1 MLAILQGYNLEIRHI
16 LGKKNPTDS
25 LRRQLVADA
34 LVRKSPVK
42 NANAEYVQK
51 LRVSEVATDQEIQ
64 NVPHQLFNS
73 SPQGHSILTKQSPQ
87 GTISSTNDD
96 SNPQGDFIADS
107 RRSIIGATAISK
119 IQLDNTFKNSL
130 HFFLP
135 LEIHYS
141 EIFLE
146 LSKG

>member
-34 LVRKSPVK
+34 LVRKSSVK

-64 NVPHQLFNS
+64 NVLHQLFN
-73 SPQGHSILTKQSPQ
+73 
-87 GTISSTNDD
+87 
-96 SNPQGDFIADS
+96 
-107 RRSIIGATAISK
+107 
-119 IQLDNTFKNSL
+119 
-130 HFFLP
+130 
-135 LEIHYS
+135 
-141 EIFLE
+141 
-146 LSKG
+146 